1 MKDLTATQVRALN
14 RLHGQQSNQDRI
26 LDWTHSIGSR
36 FQLVTM
42 LESRPLGVVEEIV
55 ETLENIQLFG
65 KSSDYYRRPYL

>member
-1 MKDLTATQVRALN
+1 MMDLTATQVRALN
-14 RLHGQQSNQDRI
+14 RLHGQKSNQDRI

-42 LESRPLGVVEEIV
+42 FESRPLGVLEEIV

-65 KSSDYYRRPYL
+65 KSSDYHRRPYL